1 MASASST
8 ATRDRL
14 SAAAVPTAILAV
26 TLGGLALALTSEGY
40 TPFVLGMVALATIVG
55 VGLNVLVGLTGQMSI
70 GHVGFYAIGAYTV
83 GVLTVAGVSLWLALP
98 AAAVLAGL
106 IGALLAVPAMRVAG
120 PYLAMMTIAFAFI
133 VEHVAIEWRAVT
145 GGQNG
150 LMGIV
155 QPAFGGRLGGALD
168 GERGVVILAVALAGL
183 ALYLFHRLALAPLGM
198 AMVAVRDSETAARA
212 VGYNP
217 VVVKTLA
224 FALSAALTGIA
235 GGLFASLMT
244 FVAPS
249 SFPFSQSIL
258 FLLAVIVGGAGYT
271 LGPVLGAGVIVVLPE
286 LIAGVAEYRLLLFGT
301 LLLAVL
307 WLAPEGILGT
317 LARLWQRRAS
327 RSAHGAGFDIAG
339 FLGGGAREPLEVSGL
354 GIAFG
359 GVRAATEVAL
369 TARPGQVTALI
380 GPNGAG
386 KTTVLNMIGGFY
398 RPDAG
403 SIRLGALELAGAPAW
418 KVARAGIA
426 RTYQTTQLFGSLGVL
441 DKVLAGLRGGRL
453 GQPLASPASAQ
464 QRQAAEGLLAF
475 VGYTGALD
483 RPAQYL
489 PHVDRR
495 LVEIARAIAMRPQVL
510 LLDEPAAG
518 LMRADKARL
527 GAVLRKLAGA
537 GLAVILVEHDMA
549 LVMGVSDHV
558 VVLDA
563 GRPIAAGVPEAVRRN
578 AKVKDAYL
586 GSGASQVHARPK
598 PLPPGPPVQLDA
610 ASLSAGYGAVPVLEA
625 FALQVRQGELVALL
639 GANGAGKS
647 TAMRA
652 LSGLLRPVSGEIQLG
667 GDRIERLPA
676 HAIAAAG
683 LALVPEGRQVFPELS
698 VRDNLLLGAYARN
711 AGNAE
716 ADLATMLQRFPRLA
730 ERLHARA
737 GLLSGGEQQ
746 MLALA
751 RGLMARPRVLLLDEP
766 SLGLAPAII
775 DELFKAVAE
784 LRDSGVTI
792 LLVDQMA
799 TQALAAADRGY
810 VLESGRIVRSGSADA
825 LREDPALEA
834 AYLGGLEAAE

>member
-1 MASASST
+1 MPASI
-8 ATRDRL
+8 
-14 SAAAVPTAILAV
+14 AVLTLA
-26 TLGGLALALTSEGY
+26 GLALAIAGEGY
-40 TPFVLGMVALATIVG
+40 TPFVLGLVALATMVG
-55 VGLNVLVGLTGQMSI
+55 VGLNFLVGLTGQISI
-70 GHVGFYAIGAYTV
+70 GHVGFYAIGAYVV
-83 GVLTVAGVSLWLALP
+83 GVLTLAGVSLWLALP
-98 AAAVLAGL
+98 AAAVVAGL

-120 PYLAMMTIAFAFI
+120 PYLAMMTIAFSFI
-133 VEHVAIEWRAVT
+133 VEHVAIEWRDVT

-150 LMGIV
+150 LMGIA
-155 QPAFGGRLGGALD
+155 QPALAGWLE
-168 GERGVVILAVALAGL
+168 GERGVVTLSVALAGVS
-183 ALYLFHRLALAPLGM
+183 LYLFHRLARAPLGM

-224 FALSAALTGIA
+224 FALSAALTGLA

-271 LGPVLGAGVIVVLPE
+271 LGPVLGAAVIVVLPE
-286 LIAGVAEYRLLLFGT
+286 LIAWVAEYRLLLFGA
-301 LLLAVL
+301 LLLMVL
-307 WLAPEGILGT
+307 WLAPDGILGT
-317 LARLWQRRAS
+317 LSRLVRRRPS
-327 RSAHGAGFDIAG
+327 SAPEPSGVDIAA
-339 FLGGGAREPLEVSGL
+339 FLGGSARPSLEVRGL
-354 GIAFG
+354 TIAFG
-359 GVRAATEVAL
+359 GVRAATDVVL
-369 TARPGQVTALI
+369 TAAPGHVTALI

-403 SIRLGALELAGAPAW
+403 SIRLGSRDLAGAPAW
-418 KVARAGIA
+418 TVARAGIA
-426 RTYQTTQLFGSLGVL
+426 RTYQTTQLFGSLSVL
-441 DKVLAGLRGGRL
+441 ENVLAGLRRGRL
-453 GQPLASPASAQ
+453 GHPLAGAASAE
-464 QRQAAEGLLAF
+464 QRALAEGLLAF
-475 VGYTGALD
+475 VGYASARD
-483 RPAQYL
+483 AAAQDL

-495 LVEIARAIAMRPQVL
+495 LVEIARGVAMRPHVL

-527 GAVLRKLAGA
+527 GGVLRRLAGA
-537 GLAVILVEHDMA
+537 GLTVILVEHDMA
-549 LVMGVSDHV
+549 LVMGISDHV

-563 GRPIAAGVPEAVRRN
+563 GRPIASGTPEVVRSD
-578 AKVKDAYL
+578 AKVKEAYL
-586 GSGASQVHARPK
+586 GSGEMQVHTRGQ
-598 PLPPGPPVQLDA
+598 PLPPALPLQLDA
-610 ASLSAGYGAVPVLEA
+610 VGLEAGYGPVPVLQAIGFE
-625 FALQVRQGELVALL
+625 VRQGELVALL

-647 TAMRA
+647 TTMRA
-652 LSGLLRPVSGEIQLG
+652 LSGLLRPVSGTIRLG
-667 GDRIERLPA
+667 SDRIERLEA
-676 HAIAAAG
+676 HAVARAG
-683 LALVPEGRQVFPELS
+683 LALVPEGRQVFPELT

-711 AGNAE
+711 AAHAE
-716 ADLATMLQRFPRLA
+716 ADMEGKLARFPRLR

-775 DELFKAVAE
+775 DELFEAIAE
-784 LRDSGVTI
+784 LRDIGITI

-810 VLESGRIVRSGSADA
+810 VLESGRIVRAGAA
-825 LREDPALEA
+825 ATLREDPALEA
-834 AYLGGLEAAE
+834 AYLGGLKAAE